1 MARGGVDTDRRLP
14 AAVTRN
20 AAPVPRLMVVA
31 DVDAAGGRLP
41 YIVAIAVDHGAR
53 AVVLR
58 ARETQPAKLFVLA
71 SMAWRALEPVG
82 GLLIVAGSGGD
93 SVHLSSQQE
102 FPQPRPSL
110 VGRSCHTAD
119 EVDRAVAEG
128 CDYAFVS
135 PVYPTASKPGYGPAL
150 GPAGLA
156 ALCRPG
162 LPVYALGGVL
172 PEHVAECVQAG
183 AYGIAVMGPVL
194 RDPTVVADYLAALSE
209 VTT

>member
-1 MARGGVDTDRRLP
+1 MKRLP
-14 AAVTRN
+14 
-20 AAPVPRLMVVA
+20 RLIVIA
-31 DVDAAGGRLP
+31 DHPSVGGRLP
-41 YIVAIAVDHGAR
+41 YVIATAVDHGAR
-53 AVVLR
+53 AVLLR
-58 ARETQPAKLFVLA
+58 ARERPPVERLVLA
-71 SMAWRALEPVG
+71 AQLQRALGPVD
-82 GLLIVAGSGGD
+82 GLLIMAGESD
-93 SVHLSSQQE
+93 TAMHLSADDD
-102 FPQPRPSL
+102 FPEPRPSL

-119 EVDRAVAEG
+119 EVDRAVTEG

-150 GPAGLA
+150 GAQGLA

-194 RDPTVVADYLAALSE
+194 RDPTVVTAYVAALSE
-209 VTT
+209 VTG